1 MPRKET
7 PLGAGD
13 GPLLD
18 FAAGLRRLRTSAGS
32 PPYRKLAERA
42 HYSVS
47 TLSSAASGLRLP
59 TLAVTLAYVGAC
71 GGDPR
76 EWERRWRETA
86 GRLGGQRPGPGT
98 SEEAQAPPP
107 YAGLRPFREQDA
119 QWFFG
124 REQLVEELVG
134 RLARQRFVVLLG
146 ASGSGKSSLLRAG
159 LAPALRPSAAP
170 VLLTPGP
177 RPLEECAV
185 RLGALAGLAPGG
197 LYRELREDPENLGR
211 VLRQTTARSGGPGG
225 PAVLIVDQFE
235 EVFTLCQD
243 GRERGCFIEALVA
256 AAADRPGGC
265 RVVLGVRADFYAHC
279 VRDSALAGAMRQAR
293 VPLGPMSPDELRR
306 AVVQPA
312 RRAGLTVEGALLATL
327 TAQAHGRAGALPLL
341 SHALLETWHRRRG
354 NLLTLAGLEAVG
366 GIEGALVESAEAFYT
381 DLDPEQRGAARRLL
395 LRLTAPG
402 AGTEDT
408 TRRMTHGEQGDD
420 AATVAVVERAAAARL
435 VSLDEERMEI
445 THEALISSWPR
456 LREWLSADRDQR
468 RAHHRLTEAA
478 AVWAATGEDPDALC
492 RGAGLQTARRLAES
506 ADVGL
511 SAREQA
517 FLSASLAAE
526 AAETR
531 SAARRTRRL
540 RVLLAALGLMTVLAT
555 VATVLSVRATREVT
569 RQRNDAV
576 ALNAAAAATRTY
588 AADPEFA
595 VQLALASYRLRPRR
609 TTRDALLSTLMTTWA
624 AHRAEAYTLDV
635 SDDGAL
641 LAVGSRDHTVSLWDI
656 RDPGR
661 PVRAGTVTG
670 HTEAVHAVAL
680 SPGRRILA
688 TAGADRTVRLWDA
701 ARPLRPAALSVLT
714 GPGGGVHAVAFSPDG
729 RLLAGGHRDG
739 TVSVWGIGNT
749 RRPRLRAALG
759 GHSDTVR
766 SLAFSADGRL
776 LATTGQDGAVR
787 VWDLG
792 GSGGPSPRATW
803 NAHEL
808 GAFWAEFHPRGRLL
822 ATAGGGREA
831 VRLWDVTDPDRP
843 RRVSGITGHS
853 DVVGH
858 LAFSPDGRTLATAS
872 DDRSVGIWDVGSPA
886 APRGKAVLGAYATA
900 VMGVRYTPDGR
911 TLLTGVFDG
920 TVRLLPTDFGRAV
933 AHACDGG
940 RPPLTRDAW
949 HRHLPGIPYRPPCG

>member
-7 PLGAGD
+7 PLGGGD
-13 GPLLD
+13 GPLLE
-18 FAAGLRRLRTSAGS
+18 FAAGLRQLRRSAGS

-42 HYSVS
+42 HYSIS

-59 TLAVTLAYVGAC
+59 TLAVTLAYVSAC
-71 GGDPR
+71 GGDPQ

-86 GRLGGQRPGPGT
+86 GRLGGQRTGPGT
-98 SEEAQAPPP
+98 AQETQAPPP

-134 RLARQRFVVLLG
+134 RLARQRFIVLLG

-211 VLRQTTARSGGPGG
+211 VLRQTAARSGGPGG

-235 EVFTLCQD
+235 EIFTLCQD
-243 GRERGCFIEALVA
+243 GCERGRFIEALV

-279 VRDSALAGAMRQAR
+279 TRDSALVEAMREAQ

-306 AVVQPA
+306 AVVKPA
-312 RRAGLTVEGALLATL
+312 QRAGLTVEGALLATL
-327 TAQAHGRAGALPLL
+327 TAQAHGRAGVLPLL

-366 GIEGALVESAEAFYT
+366 GIEGALVKSAEAFYT
-381 DLDPEQRGAARRLL
+381 SLDAEQRGAARRLL

-402 AGTEDT
+402 VGTEDT
-408 TRRMTHGEQGDD
+408 KRRMTHGELEKD
-420 AATVAVVERAAAARL
+420 AVTVAVVERAAAARL
-435 VSLDEERMEI
+435 VSLDEDRIEI
-445 THEALISSWPR
+445 THETLISSWPR

-478 AVWAATGEDPDALC
+478 EVWAAAGEDAGALY
-492 RGAGLQTARRLAES
+492 RGARLQEARRLAE
-506 ADVGL
+506 ADDVGL

-517 FLSASLAAE
+517 FLGASIAAE
-526 AAETR
+526 AAEIR

-540 RVLLAALGLMTVLAT
+540 RVLLATLGLMTVLAT
-555 VATVLSVRATREVT
+555 VATVLSVRANREIT

-588 AADPEFA
+588 AADPETA
-595 VQLALASYRLRPRR
+595 VQLALAAYRLRPRR

-701 ARPLRPAALSVLT
+701 ARPVRPAALSVLT
-714 GPGGGVHAVAFSPDG
+714 GPGGGVHSVAFSP
-729 RLLAGGHRDG
+729 
-739 TVSVWGIGNT
+739 T
-749 RRPRLRAALG
+749 AAC
-759 GHSDTVR
+759 
-766 SLAFSADGRL
+766 
-776 LATTGQDGAVR
+776 
-787 VWDLG
+787 
-792 GSGGPSPRATW
+792 
-803 NAHEL
+803 
-808 GAFWAEFHPRGRLL
+808 
-822 ATAGGGREA
+822 
-831 VRLWDVTDPDRP
+831 
-843 RRVSGITGHS
+843 
-853 DVVGH
+853 
-858 LAFSPDGRTLATAS
+858 
-872 DDRSVGIWDVGSPA
+872 SPA
-886 APRGKAVLGAYATA
+886 ATGTA
-900 VMGVRYTPDGR
+900 R
-911 TLLTGVFDG
+911 
-920 TVRLLPTDFGRAV
+920 
-933 AHACDGG
+933 
-940 RPPLTRDAW
+940 
-949 HRHLPGIPYRPPCG
+949 

>member
-1 MPRKET
+1 MPRRET
-7 PLGAGD
+7 PLGGGG
-13 GPLLD
+13 GPLLE
-18 FAAGLRRLRTSAGS
+18 FAAGLRQLRRSAGS

-42 HYSVS
+42 HYSIS

-59 TLAVTLAYVGAC
+59 TLEVTLAYVSAC
-71 GGDPR
+71 GGNPG
-76 EWERRWRETA
+76 EWERRWRDTA
-86 GRLGGQRPGPGT
+86 GRLDGQRPGPGT
-98 SEEAQAPPP
+98 AHDTQAPPP
-107 YAGLRPFREQDA
+107 YAGLRPYREQDA

-124 REQLVEELVG
+124 REQLVADLVG
-134 RLARQRFVVLLG
+134 RLARQRFVMLLG

-185 RLGALAGLAPGG
+185 RLGALAALAPGG
-197 LYRELREDPENLGR
+197 LYRELRRDPEDLGR
-211 VLRQTTARSGGPGG
+211 SLRLASARSGRPGG
-225 PAVLIVDQFE
+225 PSVLIVDQFE

-243 GRERGCFIEALVA
+243 DHERDRFIEALVA
-256 AAADRPGGC
+256 AAGLPGGC

-279 VRDSALAGAMRQAR
+279 TRNAALVEAMREAQ
-293 VPLGPMSPDELRR
+293 VPLGPMSLDELRR

-312 RRAGLTVEGALLATL
+312 QRAGLTVEGALLATL
-327 TAQAHGRAGALPLL
+327 TAQAHGRSGVLPLL

-366 GIEGALVESAEAFYT
+366 GIEGALVKSAEAFYT
-381 DLDPEQRGAARRLL
+381 ALDAEQQSAARRLM

-402 AGTEDT
+402 VGTEDT
-408 TRRMTHGEQGDD
+408 KRRMDHRELEGD
-420 AATVAVVERAAAARL
+420 AATLAVVERAAAARL
-435 VSLDEERMEI
+435 VSLDEDRMEI
-445 THEALISSWPR
+445 THETLISGWPR

-468 RAHHRLTEAA
+468 RAHLRLTEAA
-478 AVWAATGEDPDALC
+478 EVWAAAGEDPGALY
-492 RGAGLQTARRLAES
+492 RGARLRTARRLAES
-506 ADVGL
+506 DLGL

-517 FLSASLAAE
+517 FLGSSLAAE
-526 AAETR
+526 AAEIR

-540 RVLLAALGLMTVLAT
+540 RVLLATLALMTVLAT
-555 VATVLSVRATREVT
+555 VATVLSVRANHEIT

-588 AADPEFA
+588 AADPGLA

-656 RDPGR
+656 RDPRR
-661 PVRAGTVTG
+661 PLRAGTVTG
-670 HTEAVHAVAL
+670 HAEEVHAVAL
-680 SPGRRILA
+680 GPGRRTLA
-688 TAGADRTVRLWDA
+688 TAGADRTLRLWDA
-701 ARPLRPAALSVLT
+701 ARPAHPAALSVLT
-714 GPGGGVHAVAFSPDG
+714 GPGGAVHSVAFRPDG
-729 RLLAGGHRDG
+729 RLLAAGHRDG
-739 TVSVWGIGNT
+739 TVSVWGIEDT
-749 RRPRLRAALG
+749 RRPRRRAALDA
-759 GHSDTVR
+759 HTDTVR
-766 SLAFSADGRL
+766 SVAFSADGRL
-776 LATTGQDGAVR
+776 LATAGQDGAVR
-787 VWDLG
+787 LWDLRDPG
-792 GSGGPSPRATW
+792 RPSSRGTW
-803 NAHEL
+803 NAHDL
-808 GAFWAEFHPRGRLL
+808 GVFWAEFHPRDRLL

-831 VRLWDVTDPDRP
+831 VRLWDVSNPDRP
-843 RRVSGITGHS
+843 LRTSGITGHS

-872 DDRSVGIWDVGSPA
+872 DDRSVAIWDVGTPS
-886 APRGKAVLGAYATA
+886 APRSKAVLTAYATA

-920 TVRLLPTDFGRAV
+920 TLRLLPTDFGRAV
-933 AHACDGG
+933 AQACDGR
-940 RPPLTRDAW
+940 RPSLTRGTW
-949 HRHLPGIPYRPPCG
+949 RRHLPGVPYRPPCG